1 MICCSKNFKK
11 KNHSWRSKGILKT
24 FTGGPN
30 CERTW
35 KMFCTK
41 LLLSYFV
48 HTPPT
53 FRHLP
58 ISHCWVVICDHI
70 DTRISVSYKW
80 DGEGFWEIFCVRQV
94 VQNPQVLVGGGVLIR
109 TQNLPLDIPWSII
122 SRKWQHFSVLYPWFS
137 HFLLFKRI
145 N

>member
-109 TQNLPLDIPWSII
+109 TPEPPSGYTMEYYQA
-122 SRKWQHFSVLYPWFS
+122 RWQHFSVIYPWFS